1 METTGEV
8 GGEPKRTVIRDK
20 RDCQGQTGLRGTEAS
35 ESGQKSPLEVIG
47 DLRQSIFPGDWSQIR
62 EVLREWNEG

>member
-35 ESGQKSPLEVIG
+35 ESDRRVPGGYWWSQAEH
-47 DLRQSIFPGDWSQIR
+47 FPGEWSQIR
-62 EVLREWNEG
+62 EVLRSE